1 MAQTSLEII
10 SILLGSPIAAERE
23 FVRRLNANLSEVAG
37 GLGEDYT
44 PIDINPLRVDGVTS
58 TRDLVSAMNERM
70 TSLCAVADVSYTPV
84 TVNVLAM
91 DFTSL
96 MQNNFASL
104 DSTIADLYTAAEG
117 GGAPEWVPANAKI
130 HIDLVGGTP
139 QGRAWVDGIGEV
151 AVDTLLGSDPNTG
164 NTWDTTGYDPADLTV
179 NGLVYSSHPP
189 AFIGSALSKLLA
201 GATYVTTVRDIALN
215 GTYRPLILASANGND
230 ALIVD
235 ACMGSGNPNAVSV
248 RSYFNGTLSPTID
261 DIVNHGE
268 GTFNC
273 VAVTIVE
280 DHFDLAANGS
290 DAVTVSISSDDR
302 PLANPLVAALIEP
315 TDLCALQTITI
326 YDPLPSTA
334 GLSELSS

>member
-1 MAQTSLEII
+1 
-10 SILLGSPIAAERE
+10 
-23 FVRRLNANLSEVAG
+23 
-37 GLGEDYT
+37 
-44 PIDINPLRVDGVTS
+44 
-58 TRDLVSAMNERM
+58 
-70 TSLCAVADVSYTPV
+70 
-84 TVNVLAM
+84 
-91 DFTSL
+91 
-96 MQNNFASL
+96 
-104 DSTIADLYTAAEG
+104 
-117 GGAPEWVPANAKI
+117 
-130 HIDLVGGTP
+130 
-139 QGRAWVDGIGEV
+139 
-151 AVDTLLGSDPNTG
+151 
-164 NTWDTTGYDPADLTV
+164 
-179 NGLVYSSHPP
+179 
-189 AFIGSALSKLLA
+189 LLA